1 MTEQQ
6 QSKVW
11 YKEPWPWFL
20 MAGPEIVVVAA
31 IATFMIAQ
39 ENNSDLVSDDYYKD
53 GKHIDMDIKRDQEAV
68 QRDIHA
74 QILISP
80 DNQAA
85 KVFISGNFDPKAEIK
100 LTFLHP
106 AKKAHD
112 QSVVLK
118 AAGEV
123 LSGNKAEYQAVFKP
137 LPHAKH
143 WYVRLEDSNRIWR
156 VEDKWIVSQG
166 QAINLQP
173 MGKLFSQGKPDTP
186 QTASQ
191 VQQ

>member
-20 MAGPEIVVVAA
+20 MAGPAIVVVAA
-31 IATFMIAQ
+31 IVTFMIAQ

-68 QRDIHA
+68 SRDIHA

-85 KVFISGNFDPKAEIK
+85 KVFISGHFDSKAEIK

-106 AKKAHD
+106 AKKAYD
-112 QSVVLK
+112 QSVVLQPSGD
-118 AAGEV
+118 A
-123 LSGNKAEYQAVFKP
+123 LSGNKAEYQATFKP
-137 LPHAKH
+137 LYNAKH
-143 WYVRLEDSNRIWR
+143 WYVRLEDGNHVWR

-166 QAINLQP
+166 QAINLHP
-173 MGKLFSQGKPDTP
+173 MGKLFRQGKPDAP
-186 QTASQ
+186 QVASQ
-191 VQQ
+191 EQ

>member
-1 MTEQQ
+1 MIEQQ

-20 MAGPEIVVVAA
+20 MAGPAIVVVAA

-39 ENNSDLVSDDYYKD
+39 KHNSDLVSDDYYKD
-53 GKHIDMDIKRDQEAV
+53 GKHIDLDIQRDQAAAT
-68 QRDIHA
+68 RDIHG

-85 KVFISGNFDPKAEIK
+85 KVFISGDFDPKAEIR

-118 AAGEV
+118 ATNAA
-123 LSGNKAEYQAVFKP
+123 LSGNKVEYQAVFRP
-137 LPHAKH
+137 LPAAQH
-143 WYVRLEDSNRIWR
+143 WYVRLEDSNRVWR

-166 QAINLQP
+166 HAIDLHP
-173 MGKLFSQGKPDTP
+173 MGKLFRQGKPDTP
-186 QTASQ
+186 HTASQ
-191 VQQ
+191 ETH